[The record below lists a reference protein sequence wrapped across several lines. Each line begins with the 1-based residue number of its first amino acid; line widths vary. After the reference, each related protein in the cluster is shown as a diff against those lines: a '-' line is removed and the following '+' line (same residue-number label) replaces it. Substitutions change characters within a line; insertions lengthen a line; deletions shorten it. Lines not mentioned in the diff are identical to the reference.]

1 MVSVDSGAS
10 MEIRDTA
17 GEQSNNDAIRVLEV
31 FSRAAGVEFDRA
43 LASRTLREFQR
54 AIPGTGCQ
62 VWSRR
67 LGEVAESLQLR
78 VITLEATLA
87 ESLSIVRQGTPVAT
101 CIEQPDGRSEWFLL
115 AEAGPRRVRLAA
127 INAAAE
133 DRWLSTS
140 KLRHTLGIANRTER
154 LSWIFAERA
163 LACDSGVCDSGVDH
177 RDGHSAAHERTA
189 MARLVRLMSAERK
202 DIWVVLVFSLVVGL
216 LNLAVPIT
224 VESLVNTVSF
234 GRYVQ
239 PIIVLAIILFT
250 FLAFAAA
257 MRGLLAYIAEVIQRR
272 LFVRAV
278 EDLAYRLP
286 RARQTAFDKSHGPEL
301 VNRFFDIVTLQ
312 KVVAML
318 LLDGIGIV
326 LQATIGML
334 VLAFYH
340 PFLLG
345 FDVVLLALIA
355 FVIFGLGRGA
365 VTTAVQESRAKYAVA
380 AWLQE
385 LVRHPTAFKLHGGAQ
400 LGLERADHLAVD
412 WLQARRVHFQVLM
425 RQILFA
431 LGTQAISAT
440 VLLGLG
446 GWLVVKGQ
454 LTLGQL
460 VAAELI
466 VMLIVS
472 SFAKLGKYMESFYD
486 MLASVEKLGHL
497 FDLPI
502 EHHDKSFH
510 LRDGSPARLALRQ
523 VSYRFGE
530 APILRN
536 VSLQLQSG
544 ERVALVG
551 PPGCGK
557 STLLDLLCGLRQP
570 ASGYIE
576 LDGIDLRE
584 LRRDSLREHV
594 ALTRGA
600 EIFQGTI
607 DENVHLNRSRIS
619 ASDVREAISAAGLL
633 DEVLQLPDGLNT
645 VLQTN
650 GAPLSSSQALRLML
664 ARATVDHP
672 RLLLIDGTLDGLPD
686 DVLPN
691 VLARI
696 ARNGSPWTLL
706 VATGRQ
712 SVMDACQR
720 TVSLGVVGVP

>member
-1 MVSVDSGAS
+1 MCEAAVD
-10 MEIRDTA
+10 
-17 GEQSNNDAIRVLEV
+17 QSNSDAIRILEV

-43 LASRTLREFQR
+43 LASRTLSEAQR
-54 AIPGTGCQ
+54 AIPGSGSQ

-67 LGEVAESLQLR
+67 LEEVAESLHLR
-78 VITLEATLA
+78 VITLESTLA
-87 ESLSIVRQGTPVAT
+87 ESLVIVRQGTPVAT
-101 CIEQPDGRSEWFLL
+101 CVEHSDGRSEWFILT
-115 AEAGPRRVRLAA
+115 EAGTRRVRLAS
-127 INAAAE
+127 IDPTAE
-133 DRWLSTS
+133 DRWLSAS
-140 KLRHTLGIANRTER
+140 KLPRTLGIPNRKTPLR
-154 LSWIFAERA
+154 WIVGQQA
-163 LACDSGVCDSGVDH
+163 LPCDSGANH
-177 RDGHSAAHERTA
+177 HEGHSADHEPSA
-189 MARLVRLMSAERK
+189 LARLARLMRPEWK
-202 DIWVVLVFSLVVGL
+202 DIRVILVFSFVVGL

-224 VESLVNTVSF
+224 VESLVNTVAF
-234 GRYVQ
+234 GRYFQ
-239 PIIVLAIILFT
+239 PIVVLAIILFT
-250 FLAFAAA
+250 FLVFAAA
-257 MRGLLAYIAEVIQRR
+257 MRGLLAYIGEVIQRR
-272 LFVRAV
+272 MFIRVV

-286 RARQTAFDKSHGPEL
+286 RTKQTAFDESHGPEL

-326 LQATIGML
+326 LQTTVGML

-400 LGLERADHLAVD
+400 FGMDRADHLAVD
-412 WLQARRVHFQVLM
+412 WLQARRAHFHVVM

-431 LGTQAISAT
+431 LGVQAVAAT

-486 MLASVEKLGHL
+486 MLASVEKLGII

-502 EHHDKSFH
+502 EEHDNLFH

-523 VSYRFGE
+523 VAYQFGE
-530 APILRN
+530 EPILRN

-557 STLLDLLCGLRQP
+557 STLLDLVCSMRQP

-584 LRRDSLREHV
+584 LRPDSLREHV
-594 ALTRGA
+594 ALTRGP
-600 EIFQGTI
+600 EIFHGTI
-607 DENVHLNRSRIS
+607 DENVHLNRPRIS
-619 ASDVREAISAAGLL
+619 ALDVRDAMSAVGLL
-633 DEVLQLPDGLNT
+633 DEVMQLPDGLNT
-645 VLQTN
+645 AILTD
-650 GAPLSSSQALRLML
+650 GAPLSASQSLRLML
-664 ARATVDHP
+664 ARAIVDRP

-686 DVLPN
+686 DVQEK
-691 VLARI
+691 VLAGL
-696 ARNGSPWTLL
+696 ARPGSPWTLL

-712 SVMDACQR
+712 SVIDACQR
-720 TVSLGVVGVP
+720 VVSLAEGECHKGISRRD